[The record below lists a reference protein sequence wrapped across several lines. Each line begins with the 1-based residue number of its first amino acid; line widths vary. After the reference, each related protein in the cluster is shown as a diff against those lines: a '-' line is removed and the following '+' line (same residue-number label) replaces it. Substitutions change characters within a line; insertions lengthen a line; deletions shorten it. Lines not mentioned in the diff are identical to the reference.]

1 MSSVSKCGKA
11 FVTTVLSIVIVVLL
25 VRTVNHQKKEAFVYD
40 LIRRLDTTE
49 SPFPKNTVVF
59 VRSGNMSEITVF
71 VKSQNYD
78 NNHSGYYIVDINRHD
93 HSILTTEGWTLGTST
108 SMEDTSALQ
117 NIAMQFSK
125 YCVPRIDVDLAGN
138 IMVYLD
144 DVETL
149 GLIKILDINYIHIG
163 DKTLSHIDGNWYK
176 CR

>member
-1 MSSVSKCGKA
+1 MD
-11 FVTTVLSIVIVVLL
+11 I
-25 VRTVNHQKKEAFVYD
+25 
-40 LIRRLDTTE
+40 
-49 SPFPKNTVVF
+49 
-59 VRSGNMSEITVF
+59 
-71 VKSQNYD
+71 
-78 NNHSGYYIVDINRHD
+78 GYFNINGRHKRP
-93 HSILTTEGWTLGTST
+93 S
-108 SMEDTSALQ
+108 